1 MTDHWQ
7 TVYATKSE
15 QDVSWFQDT
24 PTISLELI
32 AVLGLAPE
40 AAIIDV
46 GGGASRL
53 VDHLFD
59 RGHRD
64 LTVLDLSEAALT
76 ATRKRLGE
84 RAATVDWI
92 VADITE
98 WQPKRSY
105 ALWHDR
111 AAFHFLT
118 ADSGRL
124 SYRERLTRA
133 VAPGGYA
140 IIGTFA
146 SDGPERCSGLP
157 VMRYDTDGLQREFG
171 SEFEMIDS
179 RREIH
184 ATPWGA
190 EQRFQF
196 ATFRRGH

>member
-7 TVYATKSE
+7 NVYATKNE

-32 AVLGLAPE
+32 ADLGLAPE

-64 LTVLDLSEAALT
+64 LTVLDLSAAALT

-84 RAATVDWI
+84 RAAAVDWI

-98 WQPKRSY
+98 WQPKRFY

-118 ADSGRL
+118 ADSDRL

-146 SDGPERCSGLP
+146 SDGPERCSGLK
-157 VMRYDTDGLQREFG
+157 VMRYDADGLQREFG
-171 SEFEMIDS
+171 PEFELIDS